1 MGIEASRQMSG
12 ETDKVGSAIVL
23 AGGKSS
29 RMGRPKAMLPFG
41 GEPLIVQVVRRLG
54 LLFPDI
60 VVVAAPDQELPV
72 LPVTLVRD
80 QVAYQGPVGGICYG
94 LGACGSAAAFV
105 TSCDVPFLSLAM
117 VSHLASRLP
126 DHDVVV
132 PCWEGR
138 LQPLH
143 AVYRRSVQPLL
154 ERQLER
160 GELRPVFLYDK
171 VRTLKVDEDEVR
183 TVDPDGSSFFN
194 MNTPE
199 DYAAALARWQD
210 TDSGP
215 GRCEVELLGVARL
228 RARTGRVS
236 VELPDSATLAQVL
249 SELARRL
256 PALVG
261 PVITAAG
268 DGLTAGNVC
277 NLNGR
282 DFVRD
287 TSRPV
292 VPGDRLLIMS
302 SDAGG

>member
-1 MGIEASRQMSG
+1 MSA

-23 AGGKSS
+23 VGGMSR

-41 GEPLIVQVVRRLG
+41 GEPLIVQVLRRLES
-54 LLFPDI
+54 LFPDL
-60 VVVAAPDQELPV
+60 VVVAAPEQELPD
-72 LPVTLVRD
+72 LPATLVRD
-80 QVAYQGPVGGICYG
+80 EVAYQGPVGGICYG
-94 LGACGSAAAFV
+94 LGACNGAAGFV
-105 TSCDVPFLSLAM
+105 TSCDVPFLSLPLI
-117 VSHLASRLP
+117 SFLTSRLT

-132 PCWEGR
+132 PYWEGR

-143 AVYRRSVQPLL
+143 AVYRRSVLPLL
-154 ERQLER
+154 KRQLRR

-171 VRTLKVDEDEVR
+171 VRTLKVEEDEVR
-183 TVDPDGSSFFN
+183 TLDPDGSSFFN

-199 DYAAALARWQD
+199 DYAEALARWQEPS
-210 TDSGP
+210 TGP
-215 GRCEVELLGVARL
+215 ASARCEVELFGVARL

-236 VELPDSATLAQVL
+236 VELPEPATLAQVL
-249 SELARRL
+249 AALGLKL

-261 PVITAAG
+261 PVITEAG
-268 DGLTAGNVC
+268 DGLTAGHVC
-277 NLNGR
+277 NLNGH

-292 VPGDRLLIMS
+292 APGDRLLIMS

>member
-1 MGIEASRQMSG
+1 
-12 ETDKVGSAIVL
+12 
-23 AGGKSS
+23 
-29 RMGRPKAMLPFG
+29 MGRPKAMLPFG
-41 GEPLIVQVVRRLG
+41 GEPLIVQVVQRLG

-60 VVVAAPDQELPV
+60 VVVAAAGQELPD

-80 QVAYQGPVGGICYG
+80 EVAHQGPVGGICYG
-94 LGACGSAAAFV
+94 LGACDSAAAFV
-105 TSCDVPFLSLAM
+105 TSCDVPFLSLPL
-117 VSHLASRLP
+117 VEYLASRLP

-132 PCWEGR
+132 PYWEGR

-143 AVYRRSVQPLL
+143 AVYRRAVLPLL
-154 ERQLER
+154 DRQLER

-171 VRTLKVDEDEVR
+171 VRTVRVEEDEVR
-183 TVDPDGSSFFN
+183 AVDPQGSSFFN

-199 DYAAALARWQD
+199 DYAAALERWRD
-210 TDSGP
+210 AAMGAASG
-215 GRCEVELLGVARL
+215 RLCEIELFGVARL
-228 RARTGRVS
+228 RARTSRVS
-236 VELPDSATLAQVL
+236 VELPEPATLAQVL
-249 SELARRL
+249 SALALKL

-261 PVITAAG
+261 PVITEAG

-287 TSRPV
+287 TRRPV
-292 VPGDRLLIMS
+292 EPGDRLLIMS

>member
-1 MGIEASRQMSG
+1 MNA

-23 AGGKSS
+23 AGGKSR

-41 GEPLIVQVVRRLG
+41 GEPLIVQVIRRLG
-54 LLFPDI
+54 ALFPDI
-60 VVVAAPDQELPV
+60 VVVAAPEQELPE
-72 LPVTLVRD
+72 LPATLVRD
-80 QVAYQGPVGGICYG
+80 EVAYQGPVGGICYG
-94 LGACGSAAAFV
+94 LRACNSAAAFV
-105 TSCDVPFLSLAM
+105 TSCDVPFLSLAL
-117 VSHLASRLP
+117 VSHLTSRLT

-132 PCWEGR
+132 PDWEGR

-143 AVYRRSVQPLL
+143 AVYRRSVLPLL
-154 ERQLER
+154 EQQLER

-171 VRTLKVDEDEVR
+171 VRTLKVEEDEIR

-199 DYAAALARWQD
+199 QYAAAVARWQETPLD
-210 TDSGP
+210 TAP
-215 GRCEVELLGVARL
+215 ARCEIELFGVARL
-228 RARTGRVS
+228 RARTDRVS
-236 VELPDSATLAQVL
+236 VELPEAATLAQVL
-249 SELARRL
+249 SALALKL

-261 PVITAAG
+261 PVITTAG
-268 DGLTAGNVC
+268 DGLTAGHVC

-287 TSRPV
+287 ANRPV
-292 VPGDRLLIMS
+292 EPGDRLLIMS

>member
-1 MGIEASRQMSG
+1 MTG
-12 ETDKVGSAIVL
+12 ESDTVGSAVVL

-41 GEPLIVQVVRRLG
+41 EEPLVALVVRG
-54 LLFPDI
+54 LAAVFPDV
-60 VVVAAPDQELPV
+60 VVVAAPGQELPE
-72 LPVTLVRD
+72 LPATLVRD
-80 QVAYQGPVGGICYG
+80 EVAYQGPVGGIRYG
-94 LGACGSAAAFV
+94 LEACRSAAAFV
-105 TSCDVPFLSLAM
+105 TSCDVPFLDLSL
-117 VSHLASRLP
+117 VSHLAARLP

-132 PCWEGR
+132 PHWEGR

-143 AVYRRSVQPLL
+143 AVYRRSVLPLL
-154 ERQLER
+154 ERQLQR

-171 VRTLKVDEDEVR
+171 VRTLTLAEDEVR
-183 TVDPDGSSFFN
+183 ALDPDGWSFFN

-199 DYAAALARWQD
+199 DYERALARWRE
-210 TDSGP
+210 TPASAPGGGA
-215 GRCEVELLGVARL
+215 GRCEVELFGVARL

-236 VELPDSATLAQVL
+236 VELPREATLAHVW
-249 SELARRL
+249 SALALKL

-261 PVITAAG
+261 PVLTETA
-268 DGLTAGNVC
+268 DGLTAGHVC

-287 TSRPV
+287 GSRRV
-292 VPGDRLLIMS
+292 APGDRVLLMS

>member
-1 MGIEASRQMSG
+1 MNGTMD
-12 ETDKVGSAIVL
+12 TVGSAIIL

-41 GEPLIVQVVRRLG
+41 GEPLIVQVVRRLE

-60 VVVAAPDQELPV
+60 VVVAAPGQDLPE

-94 LGACGSAAAFV
+94 LGACNSPAAFA
-105 TSCDVPFLSLAM
+105 TSCDVPFLSLPL
-117 VSHLASRLP
+117 VSHLTSRLP
-126 DHDVVV
+126 EHDVVV
-132 PCWEGR
+132 PYWEGR
-138 LQPLH
+138 FQPLH
-143 AVYRRSVQPLL
+143 AVYRRSVLPLL
-154 ERQLER
+154 QGQLER

-171 VRTLKVDEDEVR
+171 VRTLKVEEEEVR
-183 TVDPDGSSFFN
+183 AFDPDGSSFFN

-199 DYAAALARWQD
+199 DYSAALARWREAP
-210 TDSGP
+210 TETAP
-215 GRCEVELLGVARL
+215 ARCEVELFGVARM
-228 RARTGRVS
+228 RARTSRVS
-236 VELPDSATLAQVL
+236 VELPEPATLAWVL
-249 SELARRL
+249 SALALKL

-261 PVITAAG
+261 PVITAEG
-268 DGLTAGNVC
+268 DGLTAGHVC

-287 TSRPV
+287 TGRPV
-292 VPGDRLLIMS
+292 QPGDRLLIMS

>member
-1 MGIEASRQMSG
+1 MTG
-12 ETDKVGSAIVL
+12 ESDKVGSAVVL

-41 GEPLIVQVVRRLG
+41 GEPLVVHVVRRLG
-54 LLFPDI
+54 LLFPDV
-60 VVVAAPDQELPV
+60 VVVAAPGQELPE

-80 QVAYQGPVGGICYG
+80 DVAYQGPVGGIVYG
-94 LGACGSAAAFV
+94 LRECGSAAAYV
-105 TSCDVPFLSLAM
+105 TSCDVPFLSLAL

-126 DHDVVV
+126 GHDVVV
-132 PCWEGR
+132 PNWEGR
-138 LQPLH
+138 PQPLH
-143 AVYRRSVQPLL
+143 AVYRRSVLPLL
-154 ERQLER
+154 EGQLER

-171 VRTLKVDEDEVR
+171 VRTLRVAEDEIR
-183 TVDPDGSSFFN
+183 TVDPDGLSFFN

-199 DYAAALARWQD
+199 DYAAALARWERTAMD
-210 TDSGP
+210 APP

-236 VELPDSATLAQVL
+236 LDLPRPATLAQVL
-249 SELARRL
+249 SALALEL

-261 PVITAAG
+261 PVITETR
-268 DGLTAGNVC
+268 DGLTAGHVC

-287 TSRPV
+287 TGRPV
-292 VPGDRLLIMS
+292 APGDRLVIMS

>member
-1 MGIEASRQMSG
+1 MTG
-12 ETDKVGSAIVL
+12 ESDKVGSAVVL

-60 VVVAAPDQELPV
+60 VVVAAPGQELPE

-80 QVAYQGPVGGICYG
+80 EVAYQGPVGGIRYG
-94 LGACGSAAAFV
+94 LGACDSVAAFV
-105 TSCDVPFLSLAM
+105 TSCDVPFLSLPL
-117 VSHLASRLP
+117 VEHLASRLSQ
-126 DHDVVV
+126 HDVVV
-132 PCWEGR
+132 PHWEGR
-138 LQPLH
+138 FQPLH
-143 AVYRRSVQPLL
+143 AVYRRSVLPLL
-154 ERQLER
+154 EQQLQR

-171 VRTLKVDEDEVR
+171 VRTLKMEEDEVR
-183 TVDPDGSSFFN
+183 AFDPDGSSFFN
-194 MNTPE
+194 MNAPE
-199 DYAAALARWQD
+199 DYAAALARWQE
-210 TDSGP
+210 TPP
-215 GRCEVELLGVARL
+215 GARCEVELFGVARL
-228 RARTGRVS
+228 RARTSRVS
-236 VELPDSATLAQVL
+236 VEVPEPATLAQVL
-249 SELARRL
+249 SALALRL

-261 PVITAAG
+261 PVINTAG
-268 DGLTAGNVC
+268 DDLTAGHVC

-292 VPGDRLLIMS
+292 EPGDRLLIMS